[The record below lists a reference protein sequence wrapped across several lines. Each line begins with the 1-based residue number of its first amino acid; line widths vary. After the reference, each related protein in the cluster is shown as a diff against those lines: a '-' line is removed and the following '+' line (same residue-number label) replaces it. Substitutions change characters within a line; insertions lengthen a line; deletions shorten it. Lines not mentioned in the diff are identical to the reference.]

1 MATMANNQYNP
12 TSSMNNMMMTNHIMN
27 HFNNL
32 QHKNIS
38 VYETLTDSSFLSQTM
53 IMFLQIFAISI
64 FTGLTTYMSSTLG
77 YILKFIN
84 KTFHTYI
91 IGYLFY
97 PIIFICNFIYK
108 LIFKKK
114 IKYTISRNISLITSE
129 YKRNGELLEIIQWFI
144 SSDYCKKKSK
154 NIIQNTTKEIYYHNS
169 IDNSLRTYNSK
180 NLDDK
185 INFSITPVINSD
197 FVILYDNHEIICTR
211 DKHQIEINGDLET
224 QKRDNITYYLET
236 IDENQESDIIERFCD
251 HAVRIYNSNRI
262 EWKQKLFTS
271 DGNQWDMGKD
281 VFSPN
286 SVDSV
291 ILRSNIKDEFINSL
305 DFFFKNKDFYKNH
318 GQRYKYVTVLMGPP
332 GTGKTTL
339 VMAYANQNKRNI
351 YSLNLN
357 EIKQGDLKYLIDS
370 MDCNE
375 GDLLIDDFDHYY
387 SSLGNDDNKDKDKES
402 DKESKDSNSRDNNND
417 DDDDDDDDNIFRR
430 RNKRNNKS
438 SSNKHKPVSYHELLT
453 VLDGTGSK
461 EGLNIYICI
470 NDPSKI
476 FKSTNIEDLA
486 LFRDRRVNKIIEFKY
501 CDHDMIAGIYKN
513 IFHKDPNMTLI
524 KMIRE
529 DYYAPCVIAQQFI
542 TLYEKYGGKIDDKQ
556 SEIENILVNL
566 ANNKIETNQDKII
579 SYINTLKEYN
589 KEKTL

>member
-1 MATMANNQYNP
+1 MNTMNTMNGQYNP
-12 TSSMNNMMMTNHIMN
+12 STAMNSMMMTNHIMN

-32 QHKNIS
+32 NHKNT
-38 VYETLTDSSFLSQTM
+38 TLYDTITDSNFMSQTM

-64 FTGLTTYMSSTLG
+64 FTGLTTYMTNTFG
-77 YILKFIN
+77 YIIN
-84 KTFHTYI
+84 LVNKMINTYI

-97 PIIFICNFIYK
+97 PIFWLLNFIYK
-108 LIFKKK
+108 LIYKQK

-144 SSDYCKKKSK
+144 SSKHCKKAIKK
-154 NIIQNTTKEIYYHNS
+154 NIIQNNTKEIYFNNTF
-169 IDNSLRTYNSK
+169 DNSLNSYNTK
-180 NLDDK
+180 NEADK
-185 INFSITPVINSD
+185 INFSITPLLDSD
-197 FVILYDNHEIICTR
+197 FAILYDDHEIICMRNKT
-211 DKHQIEINGDLET
+211 QIEIHGDLET

-236 IDENQESDIIERFCD
+236 TDENEESTIIERFCD
-251 HAVRIYNSNRI
+251 HAVRMYNSNRV
-262 EWKQKLFTS
+262 EWKQQIFTS
-271 DGNQWDMGKD
+271 DGNQWGFSKD

-291 ILRSNIKDEFINSL
+291 ILRSNIKDEFITSL

-357 EIKQGDLKYLIDS
+357 DIKQGDLAYLIDE
-370 MDCNE
+370 MDCNK

-387 SSLGNDDNKDKDKES
+387 STLGNDNKDNKDNKDQS
-402 DKESKDSNSRDNNND
+402 DNKSNSD
-417 DDDDDDDDNIFRR
+417 DDDDDDDDNDSSY
-430 RNKRNNKS
+430 RNKKKRSSNNK
-438 SSNKHKPVSYHELLT
+438 KKPVSYHELLT

-476 FKSTNIEDLA
+476 FKTTNIEDLA

-501 CDHDMIAGIYKN
+501 CDHSMIAGIYKS
-513 IFHKDPNMTLI
+513 IFHKEPNIDLI

-529 DYYAPCVIAQQFI
+529 DFYAPCVISQQFI
-542 TLYEKYGGKIDDKQ
+542 SFYEKYGGNIDDKQ
-556 SEIENILVNL
+556 TEIDNILVNL

-589 KEKTL
+589 KEKLL